1 MRTLCVTACTAA
13 IVGCSTALP
22 LPVAEFGDDA
32 AFDRAAGR
40 FHALKRFRDFKG
52 AQQALHA
59 YAVLY
64 QDEADRKRLLSQK
77 LNETSFYSALG
88 GAIAGIAK
96 SPQGALV
103 GGVGSAGSGIL
114 SERYNLTVQA
124 TNYELA
130 AEAMRCMDRET
141 LPFTETGIS
150 GLTFTLGTRSVSA
163 DSELRDIAAQ
173 NFLLVHDR
181 LRKLQANFVLATPD
195 LNKLRQ
201 AGKMPQDQ
209 VSFTAKVA
217 TLAAPANLAAT
228 DQQDVSKVATFNAQK
243 KAYDAEQAFVQEANT
258 QGPSQ
263 KVKAE
268 DYRARMAVCTAPVSG

>member
-1 MRTLCVTACTAA
+1 MRTLCMTACTAA

-64 QDEADRKRLLSQK
+64 QDEADKKRLLSQK
-77 LNETSFYSALG
+77 LSETSFYSALG

-103 GGVGSAGSGIL
+103 GGIGSAGSGIL

-124 TNYELA
+124 ANYDLA

-141 LPFTETGIS
+141 IPFTEAGVS
-150 GLTFTLGTRSVSA
+150 GLTFTLSGRSVSA

-181 LRKLQANFVLATPD
+181 LHKLQANFVLATPD

-201 AGKMPQDQ
+201 AGSMPQDK
-209 VSFTAKVA
+209 VSFSTKSA
-217 TLAAPANLAAT
+217 TLTAPSALTSA
-228 DQQDVSKVATFNAQK
+228 DQQDAMKVQTFNAQT
-243 KAYDAEQAFVQEANT
+243 KAYNAEQAFVQEANT
-258 QGPSQ
+258 QGPAQ
-263 KVKAE
+263 EIKAK
-268 DYRARMAVCTAPVSG
+268 DYRARMAVCTAPFSG